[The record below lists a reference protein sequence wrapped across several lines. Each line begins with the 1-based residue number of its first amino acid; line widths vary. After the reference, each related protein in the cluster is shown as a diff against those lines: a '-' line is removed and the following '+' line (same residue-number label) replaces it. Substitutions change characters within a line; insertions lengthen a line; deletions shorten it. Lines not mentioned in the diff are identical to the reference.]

1 MLPPFQI
8 LGKVITG
15 YGIAVTIGLLVCFF
29 FLTRQAKKTLGGDGD
44 ALLVLLFAGGGAFL
58 GGHLLFGIVS
68 LLTVGYFPTITSF
81 DGFLRFMNDFFGG
94 SVFYGG
100 LICGIIA
107 ALITIKVMK
116 LPFYPMADLLTTL
129 IPLFHCF
136 GRIGCFLG
144 GCCYGIPSEIG
155 FTFRH
160 SIVQAANG
168 VNRFP
173 VQLVEAAFNLSLFFV
188 LFSLFKREKFRGKLL
203 FLYLSC
209 YSVARFFLEY
219 LRGDTVRGEWAIGL
233 STSQII
239 SIALLIIGVA
249 GLIIRK
255 NNNLNST
262 RETNS

>member
-1 MLPPFQI
+1 MLPPFEI
-8 LGKVITG
+8 FGKVITG

-29 FLTRQAKKTLGGDGD
+29 FLTRQAKRTLGGDGD

-68 LLTVGYFPTITSF
+68 LVTVGYFPTITSF
-81 DGFLRFMNDFFGG
+81 SGFLRFMNDFFGG

-100 LICGIIA
+100 LIGGITA
-107 ALITIKVMK
+107 ALVTIRVMK
-116 LPFYPMADLLTTL
+116 LPWYPMADLLTTL

-144 GCCYGIPSEIG
+144 GCCYGIPSDIG

-160 SIVQAANG
+160 SIVHAANG

-173 VQLVEAAFNLSLFFV
+173 VQLVESGFNLALFFV
-188 LFSLFKREKFRGKLL
+188 LFSIFKNEKLRGKLL

-219 LRGDTVRGEWAIGL
+219 LRGDTIRGEWAIGL

-239 SIALLIIGVA
+239 SIALFIIGII

-255 NNNLNST
+255 RTDINRT
-262 RETNS
+262 DII

>member
-8 LGKVITG
+8 LGRVITG

-29 FLTRQAKKTLGGDGD
+29 FLTRQANRRLDGDGD

-68 LLTVGYFPTITSF
+68 LANYGFQTITSF
-81 DGFLRFMNDFFGG
+81 DGFFRFMNDFFGG

-100 LICGIIA
+100 LIGGIIA
-107 ALITIKVMK
+107 ALITVRVMK
-116 LPFYPMADLLTTL
+116 LPWYPMVDLLTTI

-160 SIVQAANG
+160 SIVHAANG

-173 VQLVEAAFNLSLFFV
+173 VQLLEAGFNLALFFV
-188 LFSLFKREKFRGKLL
+188 LFSLFKNEKLRGKLL

-209 YSVARFFLEY
+209 YSFARFFLEY
-219 LRGDTVRGEWAIGL
+219 LRGDSVRGEWAIGL

-239 SIALLIIGVA
+239 SIALFIIGGL
-249 GLIIRK
+249 GLIIK
-255 NNNLNST
+255 INNINST
-262 RETNS
+262 REAKS